1 MRSQVFSCRRTLDS
15 SGGAG
20 HRLATRRGFSLVE
33 MLIAL
38 TISATLLT
46 ATLTAFHASW
56 LAYKDTTE
64 SASTHVVSRIV
75 MHRLQAMLRTASDF
89 QPYPADV
96 FDLTQNPGT
105 SSWIEFT
112 TAQDLEDGV
121 NRRTR
126 IERRDTDQPLSGD
139 RTRFELWYVLKNG
152 ADDSILEER
161 PLLTDLAEA
170 TFIVEYE
177 PGPRLVRA
185 TIDLSIVPNDDA
197 DTRVGGRDST
207 PAIRLVASA
216 VPRIND

>member
-1 MRSQVFSCRRTLDS
+1 MNLPSDQTVGTLS
-15 SGGAG
+15 
-20 HRLATRRGFSLVE
+20 RRGFSLVE

-56 LAYKDTTE
+56 LSYKDTTE

-89 QPYPADV
+89 QPYPDDV
-96 FDLTQNPGT
+96 FDIGQNPGT

-112 TAQDLEDGV
+112 TAQDLEAGLD
-121 NRRTR
+121 RRTR
-126 IERRDTDQPLSGD
+126 IERRESANPISADQA
-139 RTRFELWYVLKNG
+139 RFELWYVLKNG
-152 ADDSILEER
+152 SDDSIIEER
-161 PLLTDLAEA
+161 PLLSDLAESM
-170 TFIVEYE
+170 FILEYE
-177 PGPRLVRA
+177 PGPRLIRA
-185 TIDLSIVPNDDA
+185 TIDLSILPNDEA
-197 DTRVGGRDST
+197 ATRVGGQDTT